1 MQKLLAELEGKD
13 INEVRRRW
21 LGGVWKRVASCVA
34 MFGAAA
40 AAVGAVPPACCPL
53 HCPPACCRLLKP
65 HLSPRLLPCQVIAAG
80 TAKLA
85 SVPSGGAVAAGG
97 AAPAA
102 GGAAAAAEE
111 KKEEKVEEEEDE
123 VGFVLQSFDWA
134 DWFCLC
140 HWWFLR
146 RRRRRLRKRRM
157 R

>member
-34 MFGAAA
+34 MFGARSGRSGCSAA
-40 AAVGAVPPACCPL
+40 CLPPATL
-53 HCPPACCRLLKP
+53 PPCLLQP
-65 HLSPRLLPCQVIAAG
+65 SQTPSLTPPFPCQVIAAG

-146 RRRRRLRKRRM
+146 RRRRRLRKRRRM
-157 R
+157 